1 MKSKKGKRFNVKL
14 TLVVLLML
22 AFIGIISY
30 GAFFVTKKQT
40 NDNNIVATC
49 FDTSFEEGVSI
60 NLPTAY
66 PLSEEEGNA
75 TTPYHFKITNKD
87 NKSSASCTVNDKY
100 YVILT
105 VTTGSFNDSY
115 VNYSL
120 NGGASKVL
128 NTADVNTLYPDTTVG
143 TNSYIIDSGIL
154 TPGSFKEYDL
164 RLWINSTMDYNTI
177 KTQYGASTP
186 TWSAQLKIV
195 NNATSEQVPTVQTG
209 AQTLIAKANAASVT
223 EYSSG
228 TTTEMYTFTHSG
240 MDSTLAT
247 QVSSWT
253 SDEITDYRYIGAN
266 PNNYVYFNCTNKSDI
281 STCEVWRIIGVF
293 TVEDKDGNKAQ
304 RIKLIR
310 NAIIGGLAWNSTQ
323 INNEYVNEWVGGSLY
338 NILNSGDYYTRSNTY
353 ASNGLTASAR
363 SMINEKAKYY
373 LGGYNQY
380 YNLSGATAYSFERGE
395 ARYSNDR
402 STNVIQEV
410 GIMYPSD
417 FLYTYAN
424 GVDIN
429 IFNGEYDFYSGNGT
443 PSSGWIY
450 NTNMLANGGGWT
462 ISPNSDSNQGVYY
475 ITTGFLFSVARI
487 SNQSG
492 VQPVVYLNPDVEINK
507 TQGDGSES
515 NPYILSN

>member
-49 FDTSFEEGVSI
+49 FDTSFEEGASI

-164 RLWINSTMDYNTI
+164 RLWINSTTDYNTI

-186 TWSAQLKIV
+186 TWSAEVKVV
-195 NNATSEQVPTVQTG
+195 NNATSEKASFIKCIDSNGNDMTCP
-209 AQTLIAKANAASVT
+209 QTLEVGQRIAIGDEVFRFIRYTSTSGNLNECGGETGTSTACADATNGDIRALAEYNLYVGRIYTSSSTYTDITKASNPNEYGKQNSTAIGYPGDESYPRIGTTPFSSDSVKGT
-223 EYSSG
+223 NYSSYTG
-228 TTTEMYTFTHSG
+228 SIVEDYVEEYVQYLSDEYDATVSGGLITKAELESLGCSSSSCSSSTYPWIYTTSYWSG
-240 MDSTLAT
+240 SPLAT
-247 QVSSWT
+247 SYVWIVT
-253 SDEITDYRYIGAN
+253 SDASFRSNIYRNDYNFGVRPVITISA
-266 PNNYVYFNCTNKSDI
+266 SDI
-281 STCEVWRIIGVF
+281 
-293 TVEDKDGNKAQ
+293 
-304 RIKLIR
+304 
-310 NAIIGGLAWNSTQ
+310 
-323 INNEYVNEWVGGSLY
+323 
-338 NILNSGDYYTRSNTY
+338 
-353 ASNGLTASAR
+353 
-363 SMINEKAKYY
+363 
-373 LGGYNQY
+373 
-380 YNLSGATAYSFERGE
+380 
-395 ARYSNDR
+395 
-402 STNVIQEV
+402 
-410 GIMYPSD
+410 
-417 FLYTYAN
+417 
-424 GVDIN
+424 
-429 IFNGEYDFYSGNGT
+429 
-443 PSSGWIY
+443 
-450 NTNMLANGGGWT
+450 
-462 ISPNSDSNQGVYY
+462 
-475 ITTGFLFSVARI
+475 
-487 SNQSG
+487 
-492 VQPVVYLNPDVEINK
+492 
-507 TQGDGSES
+507 
-515 NPYILSN
+515 

>member
-115 VNYSL
+115 VTYSL

-128 NTADVNTLYPDTTVG
+128 NTAEVNTLYPDTTVG

-154 TPGSFKEYDL
+154 TPGSFKKYDL

-186 TWSAQLKIV
+186 TWSAEVKVV
-195 NNATSEQVPTVQTG
+195 NNATSEQVQTG

-247 QVSSWT
+247 QVANWT

-266 PNNYVYFNCTNKSDI
+266 PNNYVYYNCTDESDT

-293 TVEDKDGNKAQ
+293 TVEDKDGNKSQ

-310 NAIIGGLAWNSTQ
+310 NTMIGYLAWNSGNT
-323 INNEYVNEWVGGSLY
+323 NEWVGGSLATL
-338 NILNSGDYYTRSNTY
+338 LNSGDYYTRSNTY
-353 ASNGLTASAR
+353 ATNGLTASAK

-380 YNLSGATAYSFERGE
+380 NHLSGATAYSFERGE
-395 ARYSNDR
+395 TRYSNDR

-410 GIMYPSD
+410 GLIYPSD
-417 FLYTYAN
+417 YLYTYAN

-429 IFNGEYDFYSGNGT
+429 IFTGEYALYFSNGT
-443 PSSGWIY
+443 PSSSWMY
-450 NTNMLANGGGWT
+450 VNDGGTYDNDIWT
-462 ISPNSDSNQGVYY
+462 ISPLSSKSNEAFIFGNGGYYFSYSYPVNISRTGVK
-475 ITTGFLFSVARI
+475 
-487 SNQSG
+487 
-492 VQPVVYLNPDVEINK
+492 PVVYLNSDVEIDTTK
-507 TQGDGSES
+507 GDGSES